1 MSEPQAPI
9 VTPSPSAAGPRITRR
24 RIGLVAAVL
33 AACAVLVFSFQRLST
48 GTGTDDVVVTAE
60 TGIERLIPAR
70 NDEVLRQAA
79 VGIDLAAGFE
89 GVLAVNGTA
98 IPEDQLVIE
107 PALNT
112 VLFQPGEGREIER
125 LVAGENCVEASYW
138 QSSEGREQAE
148 TVSWCFQVT

>member
-1 MSEPQAPI
+1 MSEPI
-9 VTPSPSAAGPRITRR
+9 VTARPATSGRRLTRR
-24 RIGLVAAVL
+24 RVGLLAAFL
-33 AACAVLVFSFQRLST
+33 AACAVLAFSFQRLST
-48 GTGTDDVVVTAE
+48 GTGTDDLVVTAE
-60 TGIERLIPAR
+60 RGIEQLIPAR
-70 NDEVLRQAA
+70 NDEVLRQAP

-89 GVLAVNGTA
+89 GVLAVNGTP

-125 LVAGENCVEASYW
+125 LGAGENCVQASYW
-138 QSSEGREQAE
+138 RSSEGREQAE